1 MAIDL
6 DMVAIEGKREEYREY
21 IEEHINNVKHVWK
34 NIVLNEELRNFIN
47 QGKED
52 SLYENIISTN
62 IDIHDRSKYS
72 EEEFEPYR
80 KNFFPINDKEKEE
93 NLVDFNLA
101 WQHHKDNNKHH
112 WDYWKERGLT
122 NDMPFV
128 YVVEMFCDHAAMSI
142 KFGGT
147 ALEWF
152 KDQLNKKEITV
163 GENQKKIYLELAE
176 LYYSKY

>member
-1 MAIDL
+1 MDRDELI
-6 DMVAIEGKREEYREY
+6 IQKRQEYLNY
-21 IEEHINNVKHVWK
+21 IEEHINNVKKAWA
-34 NIVLNEELRNFIN
+34 NL
-47 QGKED
+47 
-52 SLYENIISTN
+52 ISITAIQSFLAGFDN
-62 IDIHDRSKYS
+62 SRQLIAITADNVNVHDKSKYS

-152 KDQLNKKEITV
+152 KDQLNKKEI
-163 GENQKKIYLELAE
+163 IM
-176 LYYSKY
+176 